1 MSGKRLNHEKPEN
14 HYCHCKELQPCSCGH
29 NPPYHCG
36 ACCVELTPEQFAEAS
51 KRGWYAESDKG
62 RD

>member
-1 MSGKRLNHEKPEN
+1 MSDPRVNLEKPKN

-36 ACCVELTPEQFAEAS
+36 VCCLELTPEQFAEA
-51 KRGWYAESDKG
+51 KRRGWYSNSDKG
-62 RD
+62 WD